1 MAGTLIII
9 PTYNEKENIKEFISE
24 IFKHAPMV
32 NVLIVDD
39 DSSDGTGVIADD
51 IAAKDKR
58 VSVRHRLSCRG
69 RGYAGIDAF
78 KEALKR
84 KEIRFIME
92 MDADFSHDPKYIPCF
107 IQEMDGNDIVIGSRF
122 AQGGSDI
129 YRSFLRNSL
138 SRLSN
143 IFIRWY
149 LDLGVRDCS
158 AGYRCFKRHVIES
171 IDLDSLISR
180 GPAVIEETL
189 YIFNTMDFRIKEI
202 PIIFRDRRKGKT
214 KLCIVK
220 LFRVFMD
227 IVYFKDIH
235 LSKDGLSH
243 LKELRKFG
251 FQFGLAMNILGAI
264 MFYRQRPHFIW
275 FICVGSLN
283 LTLAIVYPKAL
294 ELLKKALDLII
305 FLVGRTVNTVTLLVA
320 FYLIFAPIG
329 VLLRLFRID
338 MLDQSMTRLAASYW
352 KKRNKDVSTTESYER
367 MG

>member
-1 MAGTLIII
+1 MTDTLIII
-9 PTYNEKENIKEFISE
+9 PTYNEKENIKEFVSE

-58 VSVRHRLSCRG
+58 VSVMHRLSLRG

-92 MDADFSHDPKYIPCF
+92 MDADFSHDPKYIPRF

-122 AQGGSDI
+122 TQGGSDI

-180 GPAVIEETL
+180 GPAVIEEIL

-202 PIIFRDRRKGKT
+202 PIIFRDRSKGKT
-214 KLCIVK
+214 KLGIVK
-220 LFRVFMD
+220 LFKVFMD
-227 IVYFKDIH
+227 IVYFKNIH
-235 LSKDGLSH
+235 LSKDKLSH
-243 LKELRKFG
+243 LRELRKFG
-251 FQFGLAMNILGAI
+251 FQLGLAMNILGAI

-275 FICVGSLN
+275 FSSIGSVN
-283 LTLAIVYPKAL
+283 LVLAMLWPAL
-294 ELLKKALDLII
+294 LRPLKKALDLLIVFI
-305 FLVGRTVNTVTLLVA
+305 GKTTNTLTMTLA
-320 FYLIFAPIG
+320 FYLIFAPIA
-329 VLLRLFRID
+329 VFLKIFRID
-338 MLDQSMTRLAASYW
+338 ILNEKINRSKKSYWIERKGAASSPQ
-352 KKRNKDVSTTESYER
+352 RYER

>member
-1 MAGTLIII
+1 MYDTLIII
-9 PTYNEKENIKEFISE
+9 PTYNERDNIELLVDD
-24 IFKHAPMV
+24 IFNYSK
-32 NVLIVDD
+32 NSKVLIVDD
-39 DSSDGTGVIADD
+39 NSPDGTGRIADSM
-51 IAAKDKR
+51 ASKDSR
-58 VSVRHRLSCRG
+58 VLVLHRTGKRG
-69 RGYAGIDAF
+69 RGVAGIDAF
-78 KEALKR
+78 KEALKH
-84 KEIRFIME
+84 KDILYIIE
-92 MDADFSHDPKYIPCF
+92 MDADFSHDPRYIPHF
-107 IQEMDGNDIVIGSRF
+107 LKEMQKSDVVIGSRF
-122 AQGGSDI
+122 TDGGKDI
-129 YRSFLRNSL
+129 ERNFLRNLLSKVANFFIKRYLSL
-138 SRLSN
+138 AVN
-143 IFIRWY
+143 
-149 LDLGVRDCS
+149 DCS
-158 AGYRCFKRHVIES
+158 AGYKCFKRRVIASLDFSS
-171 IDLDSLISR
+171 IISK
-180 GPAVIEETL
+180 GPAIIEEILFITS
-189 YIFNTMDFRIKEI
+189 IRGFSIKEI
-202 PIIFRDRRKGKT
+202 PIIFRDRYKGKT
-214 KLCIVK
+214 KLSIIK
-220 LFRVFMD
+220 LFKVFMD

-251 FQFGLAMNILGAI
+251 FQLGLAMNILGAI